1 MIYPKNAVEKLGF
14 VEIKEYIKEKCLS
27 ESARDLVERIQPQRK
42 PDEIK
47 KFLKQTDEYKDLLS
61 HDDTLVIDH
70 FYALGSFAD
79 KAKIEGSFLS
89 EEEFFKIQKSLR
101 VVFTILRYF
110 EKREGRYP
118 SLETLFENV
127 PIEKHL
133 LSVLDSILDKDGKV
147 KQNASPELWN
157 IYRAILKKEGEAR
170 RKIDSVFREAQSK
183 NYTADGGLTMRSGR
197 LCIPILSENKRKIK
211 GLIHDESATGQTV
224 YLEPNE
230 VFELNNEIRDLEFD
244 KKREI
249 HRILLSLTAE
259 IRPYIPLFYRYHD
272 LLTKVDFVRAKALFA
287 RDIGGERPV
296 VVGTP
301 EVTLVEARHPLLLL
315 QSLQGAHTEVVPL
328 NLKIDETD
336 RVLLVSG
343 PNAGGKSVC
352 LKTVGLL
359 QIMAQSGLLI
369 PADPTSKV
377 GVFKSVFADIGD
389 DQSIESDL
397 STYSA
402 HLTNMK
408 FFTERANPASLVL
421 IDEFGTGTD
430 PKFGGPM
437 AEAVLEVLNDK
448 KVKGV
453 ITTHYSN
460 LKIFADGTEG
470 LVNASMLFDSQALK
484 PLYILQVGKPGSSY
498 AFEIAQNIGLDPHVL
513 ELAKKKIGEQQR
525 KMENLLVDLEREKK
539 NVHDIKVA
547 IKKQEKEL
555 LEERKKTQEL
565 QEFLDTNR
573 RKLLREAKDE
583 ARQILKDANKLIE
596 NTISEIKDTQ
606 AEKENTKKL
615 RKEIQQAAEAH
626 KEKKKPNVRKEKGE
640 KGQFIEEIET
650 GDWVRLIDTEAEGEV
665 IEIGKNNNII
675 LALGD
680 LRTVVKKD
688 KLIKLK
694 SKKKNKVQKSQ
705 RRGMR
710 SLATDFSSEMDVRG
724 MRTEE
729 ALTLIE
735 ANLDQAVMLGYPSVK
750 ILHGTGNG
758 ILRKFIRQYLAE
770 YPHVSHYENEHAD
783 RGGEGITYAYI
794 K

>member
-27 ESARDLVERIQPQRK
+27 ESARDLVERIQPQK
-42 PDEIK
+42 KADEIR

-61 HDDTLVIDH
+61 HDDALVIDH
-70 FYALGSFAD
+70 FYALSPFAD
-79 KAKIEGSFLS
+79 KAKIEGAFLS

-101 VVFTILRYF
+101 VVFSILRYF
-110 EKREGRYP
+110 EKRKGRYP
-118 SLETLFENV
+118 SLETLFENM

-133 LSVLDSILDKDGKV
+133 LSMLDSVLDKDGKV
-147 KQNASPELWN
+147 KQDASPELGD

-170 RKIDSVFREAQSK
+170 RKIESIFREAQSK

-197 LCIPILSENKRKIK
+197 LCIPILAENKRKIK

-249 HRILLSLTAE
+249 HKILMALTTE
-259 IRPYIPLFYRYHD
+259 MRPYLPLFYRYHA

-296 VVGTP
+296 VVDTP
-301 EVTLVEARHPLLLL
+301 EVSLIEARHPLLLL
-315 QSLQGAHTEVVPL
+315 QSLQGAHNEVVPL

-336 RVLLVSG
+336 RILLVSG

-369 PADPTSKV
+369 PANPTSEV
-377 GVFKSVFADIGD
+377 GVFKNIFADIGD

-408 FFTERANPASLVL
+408 LFTERANSASLVL

-430 PKFGGPM
+430 PKFGGPI
-437 AEAVLEVLNDK
+437 AEAVLELLNDK

-484 PLYILQVGKPGSSY
+484 PLYILQIGKPGSSY
-498 AFEIAQNIGLDPHVL
+498 AFEIAQNIGLNPQVL

-539 NVHDIKVA
+539 NVHDIKVG

-565 QEFLDTNR
+565 QEYLDTNR
-573 RKLLREAKDE
+573 RKLLREAKEE

-596 NTISEIKDTQ
+596 NTISEIKNTQ
-606 AEKENTKKL
+606 ADKENTKRL
-615 RKEIQQAAEAH
+615 RKEIHKAVDVH
-626 KEKKKPNVRKEKGE
+626 KEKKKTHSRKERSGKS
-640 KGQFIEEIET
+640 KLVEEIET
-650 GDWVRLIDTEAEGEV
+650 GDWVKLVDTEAEGEV

-688 KLIKLK
+688 RLIKLK
-694 SKKKNKVQKSQ
+694 SKGKSKTKKSH

-729 ALTLIE
+729 ALSLIE